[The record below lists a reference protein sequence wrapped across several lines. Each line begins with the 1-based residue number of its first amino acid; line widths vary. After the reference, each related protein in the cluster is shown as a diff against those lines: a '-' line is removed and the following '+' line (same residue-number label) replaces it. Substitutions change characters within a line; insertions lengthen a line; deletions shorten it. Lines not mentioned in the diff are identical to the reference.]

1 MPNNSPFREGTCP
14 HCGNMYA
21 SVDKH
26 IERQHLSTPTT
37 SSTDDTQIRKIV
49 VNRLSLL
56 QVDGKATIT
65 QADEA
70 QLEHYADEVM
80 ALIVQDREARERK
93 TLETVAA
100 MTGGGSSAQEAL
112 DTIKFY
118 AHNKLFA
125 INNPI
130 PDSKAKA

>member
-1 MPNNSPFREGTCP
+1 MS
-14 HCGNMYA
+14 
-21 SVDKH
+21 
-26 IERQHLSTPTT
+26 STPTT
-37 SSTDDTQIRKIV
+37 SST
-49 VNRLSLL
+49 
-56 QVDGKATIT
+56 
-65 QADEA
+65 ADELRDKVYDFLTGYGVRDPA
-70 QLEHYADEVM
+70 VKERMGLGDYSLNQALTGIM